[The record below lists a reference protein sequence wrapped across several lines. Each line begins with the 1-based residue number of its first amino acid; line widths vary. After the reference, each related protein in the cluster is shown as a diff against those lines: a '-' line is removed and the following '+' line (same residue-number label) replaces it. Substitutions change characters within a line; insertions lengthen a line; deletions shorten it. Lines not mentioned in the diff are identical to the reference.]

1 MSDVPASE
9 TTHGK
14 EAAPV
19 APNAQGQTDKSSLRR
34 ILTKFGFP
42 ILAML
47 VVLAITFY
55 FFLPG
60 LYEEKTDDAYVE
72 AHVVSEMPKV
82 PAYVLTLHFDDNT
95 RVTAGELLAELDP
108 RDYLANSNVARASLD
123 VAESTLIEA
132 RSEVLVANAN
142 ASDAKANVEL
152 AQANATLAAAD
163 LKRFRAVSDSRAVS
177 SERLDTAQ
185 ATADG
190 AHATLDAAKA
200 KALATASL
208 VEVAKSKVKTAEDA
222 VDRSRALLARV
233 ELDLSY
239 TRIFAPVSGTIA
251 NKNVEPGNYVQPGQL
266 LFSIVPEDL
275 YVIAN
280 YKETQL
286 ERMLPG
292 QKAVVRVDA
301 FPNVRLHGR
310 VDSIQRGS
318 GSRFALLP
326 PENATGNFVKV
337 VQRIPVKIVFN
348 RSDEALPYLSPGM
361 SVETKVYFSKEAR

>member
-1 MSDVPASE
+1 MSDAPASE
-9 TTHGK
+9 ATHGK
-14 EAAPV
+14 EASLV
-19 APNAQGQTDKSSLRR
+19 APITQGTIDKSGRQR
-34 ILTKFGFP
+34 FLTKYGLP
-42 ILAML
+42 ILAVL
-47 VVLAITFY
+47 VVLAITSY
-55 FFLPG
+55 FFIPS
-60 LYEEKTDDAYVE
+60 LYEEETDDAYVE
-72 AHVVSEMPKV
+72 AHVVSEMPKL
-82 PAYVLTLHFDDNT
+82 PAYVSALHFDDNT
-95 RVTAGELLAELDP
+95 KVNAGDLLVELDP
-108 RDYLANSNVARASLD
+108 RDYLADSNVARASLD
-123 VAESTLIEA
+123 VAESTLLEA
-132 RSEVLVANAN
+132 RSEVVVANAN

-190 AHATLDAAKA
+190 AQATLDAAKA

-208 VEVAKSKVKTAEDA
+208 VEVAQSKVKTGEDG
-222 VDRSRALLARV
+222 VNRSRALLARA
-233 ELDLSY
+233 ELELSY
-239 TRIFAPVSGTIA
+239 IKMFAPVSGTIA

-266 LFSIVPEDL
+266 LFSIVPEEL
-275 YVIAN
+275 YVIAS

-301 FPNVRLHGR
+301 FPNVRLHGY

-337 VQRIPVKIVFN
+337 VQRIPVKIIF
-348 RSDEALPYLSPGM
+348 DQPEETLPYLSPGM

>member
-9 TTHGK
+9 ATHGK
-14 EAAPV
+14 EASPV
-19 APNAQGQTDKSSLRR
+19 APNTQGPIDKSGPRR
-34 ILTKFGFP
+34 FLTKYVFP
-42 ILAML
+42 ILAVL
-47 VVLAITFY
+47 VVLAITSY
-55 FFLPG
+55 FFLPS
-60 LYEEKTDDAYVE
+60 LYEEETDDAYVE

-95 RVTAGELLAELDP
+95 RVAAGELLVELDP
-108 RDYLANSNVARASLD
+108 RDYLANSNVARANLE
-123 VAESTLIEA
+123 VAESTLLEV
-132 RSEVLVANAN
+132 RSEVLVATAN

-163 LKRFRAVSDSRAVS
+163 SKRFRAVSDSRAVS

-185 ATADG
+185 ANADG
-190 AHATLDAAKA
+190 AQATLDAAKA

-208 VEVAKSKVKTAEDA
+208 VEVAQSKVKTAEDS
-222 VDRSRALLARV
+222 VDQSRAVLARA

-239 TRIFAPVSGTIA
+239 TKIFAPVSGTIA
-251 NKNVEPGNYVQPGQL
+251 NKNIEPGNYVQTGQL

-286 ERMLPG
+286 KRMRPG
-292 QKAVVRVDA
+292 QKAVVHVDA
-301 FPNVRLHGR
+301 FPNVRLRGH

-337 VQRIPVKIVFN
+337 VQRIPVKIVFD
-348 RSDEALPYLSPGM
+348 RLDQALPYLSPGM
-361 SVETKVYFSKEAR
+361 SVETRVYFSKEAQ

>member
-9 TTHGK
+9 AIHGK
-14 EAAPV
+14 EALPAAPSTQEPI
-19 APNAQGQTDKSSLRR
+19 AKSSPRR
-34 ILTKFGFP
+34 FSTKFGGP
-42 ILAML
+42 ILAVL
-47 VVLAITFY
+47 VVLAIASY

-60 LYEEKTDDAYVE
+60 LNEEETDDAYVE
-72 AHVVSEMPKV
+72 AHVVSEMPKL
-82 PAYVLTLHFDDNT
+82 PAYVSALHFDDNT
-95 RVTAGELLAELDP
+95 KVNAGDLLVELDP
-108 RDYLANSNVARASLD
+108 RDYLVNSNVARANLA
-123 VAESTLIEA
+123 VAESALIEA
-132 RSEVLVANAN
+132 RSQVSVADANAGE
-142 ASDAKANVEL
+142 ARADVEL

-163 LKRFRAVSDSRAVS
+163 LKRFHAVSDSRAVS

-185 ATADG
+185 ANADG
-190 AHATLDAAKA
+190 TQAKLDAAKA
-200 KALATASL
+200 RVVAAASQ
-208 VEVAKSKVKTAEDA
+208 VEVAQSKVKTAGDS
-222 VDRSRALLARV
+222 VDQSRALLARA

-239 TRIFAPVSGTIA
+239 TKMFAPVPGTIA

-286 ERMLPG
+286 ERMRPG
-292 QKAVVRVDA
+292 QKAVVHVDA

-337 VQRIPVKIVFN
+337 VQRIPVKIVFD
-348 RSDEALPYLSPGM
+348 RSEEALPYLSPGM
-361 SVETKVYFSKEAR
+361 SVETKVHFSKEAR